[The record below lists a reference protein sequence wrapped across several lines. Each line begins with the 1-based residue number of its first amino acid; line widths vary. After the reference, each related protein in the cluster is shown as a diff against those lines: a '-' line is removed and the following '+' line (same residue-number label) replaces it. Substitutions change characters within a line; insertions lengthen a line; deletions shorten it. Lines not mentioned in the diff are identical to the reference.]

1 MDKKN
6 KRLTEAAEVNSEL
19 SSLRE
24 SLTEAID
31 RDVYKRLREEAWD
44 EESQKYKPV
53 KITFA
58 VEVNIQ
64 QAYVVAKM
72 SGSVKLTHEA
82 SCDIADARQGRFE
95 FSGGGKEV
103 QA

>member
-1 MDKKN
+1 MGKIN
-6 KRLTEAAEVNSEL
+6 KRLTEAMEIDSEL

-44 EESQKYKPV
+44 EEVEKHKPV

-95 FSGGGKEV
+95 FSEGGKE
-103 QA
+103 QK